1 MKVFRKE
8 PGKAPELCT
17 IANELDSLQEAVG
30 GHIEVFGF
38 AEDLAIICDEEGKLK
53 GKPFNCELCG
63 EAFVG
68 TILFVGVDGEEFD
81 DVSPRVENLFRIL
94 WQK

>member
-8 PGKAPELCT
+8 PGGIPEPFEV
-17 IANELDSLQEAVG
+17 ANELRSLQKAVG
-30 GHIEVFGF
+30 GRIEVFGV
-38 AEDLAIICDEEGKLK
+38 AEDLVILCDEEGKLK

-68 TILFVGVDGEEFD
+68 TILFVGVDGEEFA
-81 DVSPRVENLFRIL
+81 DVSPRVKNLFRIL